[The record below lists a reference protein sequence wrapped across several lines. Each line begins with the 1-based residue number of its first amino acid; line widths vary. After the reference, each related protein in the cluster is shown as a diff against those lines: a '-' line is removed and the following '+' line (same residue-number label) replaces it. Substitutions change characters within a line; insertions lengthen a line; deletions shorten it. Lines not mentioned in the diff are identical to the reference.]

1 MTWRETRAEGE
12 TDYPEYAYTSLDG
25 SFPAGEKEGEKIYL
39 VYGMMDTNAGD
50 IRMYDIY
57 EYTWKKGPI
66 TEWIYNP
73 PMYD

>member
-1 MTWRETRAEGE
+1 MTWRQTGAEGE

-25 SFPAGEKEGEKIYL
+25 SFPAGERDKEKIYL
-39 VYGMMDTNAGD
+39 VYGMMDTIAGD

-57 EYTWKKGPI
+57 EYTWQEGPV

>member
-1 MTWRETRAEGE
+1 
-12 TDYPEYAYTSLDG
+12 
-25 SFPAGEKEGEKIYL
+25 
-39 VYGMMDTNAGD
+39 MMDTIAGD

-57 EYTWKKGPI
+57 EYTWQEGPV